1 MKREN
6 QQSNG
11 VVVTNHYYFLV
22 ETLVIPS
29 VNNWNLIKMHGG
41 GTTREISANVNGIVT
56 WVGGIANAGSVTR
69 FNSLIE
75 YSISSRC
82 DGSNEEFI
90 FFPRRYDKS
99 DALKNKED
107 DGWKWGK
114 GEEGDEVEEKGLGQA
129 TIQAEVFTF
138 DLWYS
143 FKSTITF
150 FASFFFF
157 IALIIVTF
165 IFHRFHFFFMV
176 DFFWRIITLE
186 SIILRATFFSLTF
199 FFFLLRVMILAIIVF
214 T

>member
-1 MKREN
+1 MRR
-6 QQSNG
+6 
-11 VVVTNHYYFLV
+11 
-22 ETLVIPS
+22 
-29 VNNWNLIKMHGG
+29 GG
-41 GTTREISANVNGIVT
+41 RGGR
-56 WVGGIANAGSVTR
+56 GIANAGSVTR

-107 DGWKWGK
+107 DGWKWGE
-114 GEEGDEVEEKGLGQA
+114 EEGKRGGGERVGTGKHSGR
-129 TIQAEVFTF
+129 EVFTF

-157 IALIIVTF
+157 LLYLIIVTF
-165 IFHRFHFFFMV
+165 IFHRFHFFF
-176 DFFWRIITLE
+176 FLRLIFSRLE
-186 SIILRATFFSLTF
+186 NNHVSLF
-199 FFFLLRVMILAIIVF
+199 FFFLSSSNDSRNNCIYIIDIQCGKKF
-214 T
+214 KT